1 MKTTRH
7 VLFDQVWATPIVHLV
22 KQYECTQITFKSTC
36 IKNDIPLPPSN
47 HWTKSYFGRG
57 YPKPDLP
64 NPDFNPEIT
73 IPVMSERTRKAHEQE
88 KVIRENLAKHNQKL
102 KPITEY
108 TNLHPLAKSTYDLA
122 LIYEKEI
129 KKLTKQW
136 SWHDREKYEV
146 NLYNDKGRFILGA
159 ADKCFPFIASNPS
172 IFRSIKLIDPLFKA
186 LEEKGVKCVVL
197 EDGSF
202 YKGSKKRE
210 TVFIKE
216 GIEIKARI
224 REGYSRISSKAKLR
238 ENIPKFLLS
247 DYDEPHYPNGV
258 LYFDTCHEFSFDTW
272 HTFKDGSRFKLED
285 QLPIIFNYLL
295 DTFSEIKAKQ
305 EARRIKRE
313 REKHIFEVDEF
324 NRIRL
329 DSRRDQYKSALE
341 EVKLFKEIQAL
352 NEYLNII
359 EHRVFSLS
367 KEEQTVANRWI
378 AVVRLYANLN
388 EPLNRRIIHF
398 KKIVSNP
405 DGMPYE
411 YWMLDKREY

>member
-1 MKTTRH
+1 MKKR
-7 VLFDQVWATPIVHLV
+7 
-22 KQYECTQITFKSTC
+22 
-36 IKNDIPLPPSN
+36 
-47 HWTKSYFGRG
+47 
-57 YPKPDLP
+57 
-64 NPDFNPEIT
+64 
-73 IPVMSERTRKAHEQE
+73 
-88 KVIRENLAKHNQKL
+88 
-102 KPITEY
+102 
-108 TNLHPLAKSTYDLA
+108 
-122 LIYEKEI
+122 
-129 KKLTKQW
+129 
-136 SWHDREKYEV
+136 
-146 NLYNDKGRFILGA
+146 
-159 ADKCFPFIASNPS
+159 
-172 IFRSIKLIDPLFKA
+172 
-186 LEEKGVKCVVL
+186 GVKCAVL
-197 EDGSF
+197 EDESF
-202 YKGSKKRE
+202 YKSSKKKE

-238 ENIPKFLLS
+238 ESIPKFLLS
-247 DYDEPHYPNGV
+247 DYDEQHYPNGV